1 MERLEIEQSKSTP
14 FVRFDPGSGMLEI
27 GGESYPENSHEF
39 FSPVI
44 EWIEQYLSEEEKS
57 LSFIVTLTYMNT
69 SSTKYMIDILDRL
82 EQAHDKGREISIE
95 WYCDGDNEREMDT
108 VEELREDFEMPFEV
122 KTREVE

>member
-1 MERLEIEQSKSTP
+1 MERLDIEQSKSTP
-14 FVRFDPGSGMLEI
+14 FVRFDPDSGRMEI

-44 EWIEQYLSEEEKS
+44 EWIDQYLAEEEKAIF
-57 LSFIVTLTYMNT
+57 FIVTLTYMNT

-82 EQAHDKGREISIE
+82 EGAHDEGRSVAVE

-108 VEELREDFEMPFEV
+108 VEELREDFEMPFEI
-122 KTREVE
+122 KTREA

>member
-14 FVRFDPGSGMLEI
+14 FVQFDPESGMLEI

-44 EWIEQYLSEEEKS
+44 EWIDQYLSEGKHS
-57 LSFIVTLTYMNT
+57 ISFIVTLTYMNT

-82 EQAHDKGREISIE
+82 EQAHEKGRNISVK

-122 KTREVE
+122 KTREIE